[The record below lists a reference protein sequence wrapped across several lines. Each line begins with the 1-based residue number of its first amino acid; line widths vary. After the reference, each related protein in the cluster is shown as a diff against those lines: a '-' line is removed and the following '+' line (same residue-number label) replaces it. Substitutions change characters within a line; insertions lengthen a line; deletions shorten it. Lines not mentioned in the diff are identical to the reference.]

1 MRHALPVLALACVLH
16 AEAQEPAG
24 WGDELEFHTFSI
36 VAIDPATG
44 ESGVAVTTRRPCV
57 GNVVPWVRAGVGA
70 VATQGRTR
78 PEYGRDLLD
87 LIEQGVAPQDAMD
100 RVVEAD
106 PDREHRQVG
115 VIDLDGRT
123 AQWTGRQQY
132 RDEARGDYV
141 AMRTG
146 ENYAVQGNA
155 LVTTAIVDAVADA
168 FETSARGS
176 RHLADRLI
184 EALAAG
190 QALGGDYRHGE
201 TQSAAVLVADPRPGR
216 SRHPDRIGVDISVCE
231 HPAPVA
237 ELRRVYDTISET
249 LGFRELRQFAGRD
262 VVQLKVMLAALGYLK
277 LPAGG
282 IDTDDPAL
290 SIYDAAAI
298 AAVDAFRADQ
308 KLSTGVPGLV
318 DARTVAALWQALE
331 AAGQAD
337 AVRERLRAIA
347 RVDR

>member
-1 MRHALPVLALACVLH
+1 MRSALPALALACALH
-16 AEAQEPAG
+16 AQAQEPAG
-24 WGDELEFHTFSI
+24 WGQELEFHTFSI

-87 LIEQGVAPQDAMD
+87 LIERGMSPQDAMD
-100 RVVEAD
+100 RVVAAD

-115 VIDLDGRT
+115 VIDVAGRS

-141 AMRTG
+141 AMRSG

-155 LVTTAIVDAVADA
+155 LVTTAIVDAVA
-168 FETSARGS
+168 ETFAASTGKS

-190 QALGGDYRHGE
+190 QALGGDYHHGE
-201 TQSAAVLVADPRPGR
+201 TQSAAVIVADPRPGM
-216 SRHPDRIGVDISVCE
+216 SRHPEQVSVDISVCE
-231 HPAPVA
+231 HPTPVA

-249 LGFRELRQFAGRD
+249 LGFRELRQFRGRD
-262 VVQLKVMLAALGYLK
+262 VMQLRVMLDALGYLE
-277 LPAGG
+277 LPIGE
-282 IDTDDPAL
+282 IDPAL
-290 SIYDAAAI
+290 RAYDAVAI

-318 DARTVAALWQALE
+318 DARTVERLWSALE
-331 AAGQAD
+331 AAGKAD
-337 AVRERLRAIA
+337 AVRERLLEIA